1 MAGQGFDPNFTFS
14 WPTAR
19 IGVMEG
25 DSAVVALYSAE
36 LEKHKG
42 GPLPE
47 DLQEAIDRTRADYER
62 WLDARYAAARGH
74 CDAIIDPLETR
85 ACSVASR
92 WKHACSTRRPPRSDA
107 TMIRIANGQGF
118 WGDWLEAPVRLVEQG
133 PIDYLALDYLA
144 EVTMSILQKQKQAD
158 PNLGYARDFPPL
170 IARIARQI
178 RERGVKV
185 IANAGGVNPVACA
198 REVVR
203 LAPGLK
209 VAVVLGDDVYAA
221 LDEFLA
227 KGYEMRDMDTG
238 EPIAAIR
245 DRIQSANAYIGAFP
259 LAEALATGA
268 DVVIAG
274 RSTDTALAL
283 APMIHRF
290 GWKADEYDKLAA
302 GTIAG
307 HIIECGAQ
315 CTGGNCQVD
324 WQNIP
329 DMANIGY
336 PIVEA
341 EPDGSFV
348 VTKHPAAGGRVSSR
362 LGEGAVALRARRPE
376 ALHHAGLRGRFHQR
390 PAGRRRARTACAC
403 SGIRGGPRP
412 PSLKLSISYA
422 NGWKAIGTLVYSWPQ
437 ALEKARAADAIV
449 RAAAAAISG
458 SRSMRSTPSI
468 SASTPATARPRR
480 RIPTRPKCSC
490 ASACAAPDKKA
501 VDRFTRELIPL
512 VLNGP
517 PGATGFG
524 EGRPPVREIVAYW
537 PALVPREEIV
547 TRVEVVE

>member
-1 MAGQGFDPNFTFS
+1 
-14 WPTAR
+14 
-19 IGVMEG
+19 
-25 DSAVVALYSAE
+25 
-36 LEKHKG
+36 
-42 GPLPE
+42 
-47 DLQEAIDRTRADYER
+47 
-62 WLDARYAAARGH
+62 
-74 CDAIIDPLETR
+74 
-85 ACSVASR
+85 
-92 WKHACSTRRPPRSDA
+92 
-107 TMIRIANGQGF
+107 MIRIANGQGF

-144 EVTMSILQKQKQAD
+144 EITMSILQKQKQAD
-158 PNLGYARDFPPL
+158 PNFGYARDFPPL

-178 RERGVKV
+178 RERKIKV
-185 IANAGGVNPVACA
+185 IANAGGVNPAACA
-198 REVVR
+198 REVVN

-209 VAVVLGDDVYAA
+209 VAVVLGDDVFSR
-221 LDEFLA
+221 LDEFLD

-274 RSTDTALAL
+274 RSTDTALTL
-283 APMIHRF
+283 APMIHRY

-324 WQNIP
+324 WQSIP

-336 PIVEA
+336 PIIEA
-341 EPDGSFV
+341 DPDGSFN
-348 VTKHPAAGGRVSSR
+348 VTKHATAGGRVSGHTVKEQLLYELGDPKNYITPDCIADFTSIR
-362 LGEGAVALRARRPE
+362 LED
-376 ALHHAGLRGRFHQR
+376 AGPDRVRV
-390 PAGRRRARTACAC
+390 T
-403 SGIRGGPRP
+403 GIRGGPRP
-412 PSLKLSISYA
+412 PSLKLSIAYA

-437 ALEKARAADAIV
+437 AREK
-449 RAAAAAISG
+449 
-458 SRSMRSTPSI
+458 
-468 SASTPATARPRR
+468 
-480 RIPTRPKCSC
+480 
-490 ASACAAPDKKA
+490 ACAADSIVRQRLRQLGLTFEEIYTELFGVDACLGPAAPPNPDPAEVQLRIGVRGQDRKA

-524 EGRPPVREIVAYW
+524 EGRPVVREIVAYW
-537 PALVPREEIV
+537 SALVPREEIS
-547 TRVEVVE
+547 TRVEVIE